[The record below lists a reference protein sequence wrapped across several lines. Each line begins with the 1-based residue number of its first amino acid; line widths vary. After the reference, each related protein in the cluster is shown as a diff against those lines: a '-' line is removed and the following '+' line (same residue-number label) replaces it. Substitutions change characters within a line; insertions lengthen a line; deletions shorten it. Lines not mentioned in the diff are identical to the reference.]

1 MNLFPK
7 EYVSGMFRGFSQ
19 GGLEFHADII
29 LPYQNR
35 FQVMPMH
42 GMFLLVQL
50 ESVDEAVLGRITSLA
65 AKGRLSSGAGEDFGI
80 RAISEGRP
88 VPEDLREQYLK
99 YEVDIRVLG
108 VIRANSEGVVFVPS
122 HRRLPHVGSKVA
134 FLSPEVLQEIG
145 FHNGDGAELGFLA
158 LGEFVFSGDDQRL
171 QRQPWMQVQG
181 TKVIPRFDVV
191 NLVARRTF
199 VFARAGFGKSNL
211 IKLLFSDLYRGK
223 PKVRKRGGREVPV
236 GALIFDP
243 DGEYY
248 WPDDQER
255 PALCD
260 VPELQDQLVV
270 FTQKD
275 APSPYYGSFIA
286 GKIKLDIRRLRPAD
300 VISIALD
307 PERQRQQNVRK
318 LANLNDSDWRRLV
331 DLIHAEKYGARD
343 EDIQEILKLKEE
355 QGAELNAA
363 KSNMVFI
370 TQLLHDPS
378 SQVLDMLMAALQ
390 DGKLCVV
397 DISQMRGSAGL
408 TLSGIILKRIFEHNQ
423 LEFTKAD
430 PRTIPTIAVVEEAQS
445 VLNSSGGSGEGPY
458 IEWVKEGR
466 KYHLGAV
473 LITQQ
478 PGSIPNEIL
487 SQGDNWFIFHLL
499 AANDLAAAKR
509 ANAHFSDDLLSSLL
523 NEPIEGNGI
532 FWSSASK
539 RPIPIP
545 FRALSFESMYKPFD
559 PKYLRGA
566 VQTYASKLRERFKSE
581 VGLFV
586 KEAAKQRLGEIPEN
600 VPIAPEPS
608 AEIEVEDL
616 SGGEESSGLDV
627 LEIISQR
634 AVVGFRND
642 EEVRRQFQGKGITW
656 RGVIE
661 GLKRHLPET
670 AQDRDR
676 LAHGLVVRAMT
687 EVYGEQDR
695 NWRIEQKPKRD
706 GSGTT
711 PWFVKL

>member
-1 MNLFPK
+1 
-7 EYVSGMFRGFSQ
+7 MFRGFSQ

-29 LPYQNR
+29 LPYHHR
-35 FQVMPMH
+35 FQIMPMH

-50 ESVDEAVLGRITSLA
+50 ESADEAVLGRITSLA

-108 VIRANSEGVVFVPS
+108 VIRTDSEGIVFAPS

-145 FHNGDGAELGFLA
+145 FHNAYGAELGFLA
-158 LGEFVFSGDDQRL
+158 LGEFVFSGDDKRL
-171 QRQPWMQVQG
+171 EKQPWMQVQAI
-181 TKVIPRFDVV
+181 KVIPKFDVTS
-191 NLVARRTF
+191 LVARRTF

-211 IKLLFSDLYRGK
+211 MKLLFSDLYRKK
-223 PKVRKRGGREVPV
+223 PTVRKRAGREVPV
-236 GALIFDP
+236 GTLIFDP
-243 DGEYY
+243 DREYY

-255 PALCD
+255 PGFCD

-275 APSPYYGSFIA
+275 APSPFYGSFIA

-318 LANLNDSDWRRLV
+318 LANLNDADWRRLV
-331 DLIHAEKYGARD
+331 DLVHAEKYGTRD
-343 EDIQEILKLKEE
+343 EDIQDILKLKEE

-370 TQLLHDPS
+370 TQLLHDPT

-408 TLSGIILKRIFEHNQ
+408 TLSGIILRRIFEHNQ

-466 KYHLGAV
+466 KYQLGAV

-478 PGSIPNEIL
+478 PGSIPDEIL

-499 AANDLAAAKR
+499 AASDLASAKR

-532 FWSSASK
+532 FWSSASR

-545 FRALSFESMYKPFD
+545 FRALSFQNIYKPLD
-559 PKYLRGA
+559 PTYSTNA
-566 VQTYASKLRERFKSE
+566 IQTYASKLKERFKGE
-581 VGLFV
+581 VALFV
-586 KEAAKQRLGEIPEN
+586 KEAMTQKLGVVSDKI
-600 VPIAPEPS
+600 PIAPEPS
-608 AEIEVEDL
+608 MDTEPPDAPTGD
-616 SGGEESSGLDV
+616 ESSGPDV
-627 LEIISQR
+627 LEVISRR
-634 AVVGFRND
+634 AIVGLQSD

-661 GLKRHLPET
+661 ALKRHLPDT

-676 LAHGLVVRAMT
+676 LAHSLVMRAMT

-695 NWRIEQKPKRD
+695 NWKIEQRTKRD

>member
-1 MNLFPK
+1 
-7 EYVSGMFRGFSQ
+7 
-19 GGLEFHADII
+19 
-29 LPYQNR
+29 
-35 FQVMPMH
+35 
-42 GMFLLVQL
+42 
-50 ESVDEAVLGRITSLA
+50 
-65 AKGRLSSGAGEDFGI
+65 
-80 RAISEGRP
+80 
-88 VPEDLREQYLK
+88 
-99 YEVDIRVLG
+99 
-108 VIRANSEGVVFVPS
+108 
-122 HRRLPHVGSKVA
+122 VG
-134 FLSPEVLQEIG
+134 
-145 FHNGDGAELGFLA
+145 
-158 LGEFVFSGDDQRL
+158 
-171 QRQPWMQVQG
+171 
-181 TKVIPRFDVV
+181 T
-191 NLVARRTF
+191 
-199 VFARAGFGKSNL
+199 
-211 IKLLFSDLYRGK
+211 
-223 PKVRKRGGREVPV
+223 
-236 GALIFDP
+236 LIFDP

-248 WPDDQER
+248 WPDDQDR

-260 VPELQDQLVV
+260 VPELQDKLVV

-275 APSPYYGSFIA
+275 APSPFYGSFIA
-286 GKIKLDIRRLRPAD
+286 GRIKLDIRRLRPAD

-307 PERQRQQNVRK
+307 PERQKQQNVRK
-318 LANLNDSDWRRLV
+318 LANLNDADWRRLV
-331 DLIHAEKYGARD
+331 NLIHAEKYGTRD

-378 SQVLDMLMAALQ
+378 SQVLDMLMTALE

-445 VLNSSGGSGEGPY
+445 VLNSSGSSGEGPY

-478 PGSIPNEIL
+478 PGSIPIEIL

-499 AANDLAAAKR
+499 AANDLSAAKR

-545 FRALSFESMYKPFD
+545 FRALSFESIYRSID
-559 PKYLRGA
+559 QKYSKDA
-566 VQTYASKLRERFKSE
+566 VQTYASKLKERFRTE
-581 VGLFV
+581 VDLFA
-586 KEAAKQRLGEIPEN
+586 KEAAAQRIDKVSEDIPTM
-600 VPIAPEPS
+600 PE
-608 AEIEVEDL
+608 L
-616 SGGEESSGLDV
+616 SGELEADEHVEGEQSSGFDV
-627 LEIISQR
+627 LEVISQR
-634 AVVGFRND
+634 AVVGFRGD
-642 EEVRRQFQGKGITW
+642 GEVRRQFHAKGITW

-661 GLKRHLPET
+661 GLKRHLPQT

-676 LAHGLVVRAMT
+676 LAHGLVIRAMT
-687 EVYGEQDR
+687 EVYGQENQG
-695 NWRIEQKPKRD
+695 WKIEQRPKKD